1 MAIDGS
7 LASLSETLWTAAT
20 GTYMLAVVAYTG
32 EYAFG
37 KNGRIA
43 QTSTAQAH
51 AVQASVRQPALVGGD
66 DPGPVDATSHE
77 ASDRPRYGAGS
88 VESGA
93 GRRWGRAAV
102 GLTVL
107 AALVHA
113 GSVALRGIAV
123 DRVPWGNMYEFTLVV
138 GLMATVAWLATL
150 VKMPQLRYLGLFVMM
165 PVLLVMFLAG
175 TLLHQGHQAGAGA
188 AVLLAGDPRL
198 RGRGRRGDPA
208 HLGGDHR
215 AVPDAVP
222 VRAARRGRAIP
233 ARFAALG
240 SRLPA
245 AASLDKAAYRTVA
258 FAFPIYTAGVIFGA
272 IWAEAAW
279 GRYWGWDP
287 KETWAFIAWVVY
299 ATYLHARATAGWKGT
314 GRPHQPAGLRR
325 HDVQLLRGEHRDLRA
340 ALLRRPDLAAIGLG
354 AADVAQELRIV
365 VRAHRPAAPGRLGL
379 ATPRDRLSGSGPS
392 EQHPGQ
398 RAELQEQ
405 QDHHHPRPTRHV
417 AHPRGVA
424 GQAVEDG
431 PEPEQHADE
440 EEEAAQF
447 EEHDHQLRS
456 FTA

>member
-1 MAIDGS
+1 MAIDGG
-7 LASLSETLWTAAT
+7 LASLSESLWTAAT

-43 QTSTAQAH
+43 QTSAAQTSATQTRAVQA
-51 AVQASVRQPALVGGD
+51 AVQASAVQANARQPALVGG
-66 DPGPVDATSHE
+66 GEPVSQLSAAPDQ
-77 ASDRPRYGAGS
+77 PRYGAGS
-88 VESGA
+88 VQSGGEA

-107 AALVHA
+107 AAVFHLA
-113 GSVALRGIAV
+113 SVAIRGIAV

-175 TLLHQGHQAGAGA
+175 TLYTKASKLVPALQSYWLAIHVSSVAVAEGILLTSA
-188 AVLLAGDPRL
+188 AITGMYL
-198 RGRGRRGDPA
+198 
-208 HLGGDHR
+208 
-215 AVPDAVP
+215 
-222 VRAARRGRAIP
+222 VRACFERHAAAGTTP
-233 ARFAALG
+233 ARFAGLG

-299 ATYLHARATAGWKGT
+299 ATYLHARATAGWKGNRAAYINLLGFGAMT
-314 GRPHQPAGLRR
+314 FNFFVVNIVISGLHSYAGL
-325 HDVQLLRGEHRDLRA
+325 
-340 ALLRRPDLAAIGLG
+340 
-354 AADVAQELRIV
+354 
-365 VRAHRPAAPGRLGL
+365 
-379 ATPRDRLSGSGPS
+379 S
-392 EQHPGQ
+392 
-398 RAELQEQ
+398 
-405 QDHHHPRPTRHV
+405 
-417 AHPRGVA
+417 
-424 GQAVEDG
+424 
-431 PEPEQHADE
+431 
-440 EEEAAQF
+440 
-447 EEHDHQLRS
+447 
-456 FTA
+456 